1 MPRRNPEMRDAGP
14 TERAAEDLPAA
25 FVHTAARLLAHEHF
39 RPALARYC
47 RDMAQSPAANWPM
60 VKMFDQL
67 GRYVV
72 CYMLIHNYFAWR
84 DAGGPAPTLS
94 ALQALVGSSPRHTA
108 GLVSALKLGGFVEIE
123 SDPADRRIKRLRPA
137 AATIAEIGRSLLL
150 FVRALDEIEGRQDR
164 AVRLAMPDRLGSLIH
179 RSAAHVLANGTLLH
193 AFPGVL
199 HFTRRDCGYPL
210 LTAIMAAHYAEA
222 LDGGSAGPLSRR
234 ALAQRFRVSPAHIG
248 NLFADAEANGWF
260 EIDAGRSVRPA
271 MAFRAEFERWA
282 AWQMAHV
289 DALSADAGS
298 AGD

>member
-14 TERAAEDLPAA
+14 TERAAEDLPPA
-25 FVHTAARLLAHEHF
+25 FMHAAARLLAHEHF

-47 RDMAQSPAANWPM
+47 RDMAQSPAANWPI

-164 AVRLAMPDRLGSLIH
+164 AVRLAAPDRLGSLIH

-210 LTAIMAAHYAEA
+210 LTAIMAVHYAEA
-222 LDGGSAGPLSRR
+222 LDGGPAEPLSRR

-260 EIDAGRSVRPA
+260 EIDAVGRVRPA
-271 MAFRAEFERWA
+271 LAFRAEFERWA

-289 DALSADAGS
+289 EALSAEAGI